1 MSNLKLLPD
10 EIAQLYPMSNDW
22 LRDIPWTM
30 SSRRRDSLDTTY
42 SRSSFGPQTVRVIVP
57 RAVFYNAHAAL
68 WDIANQLRLANNAER
83 DRSRPGKRRRPR
95 PGKRMRQGA

>member
-1 MSNLKLLPD
+1 MSNIKSLPD

-22 LRDIPWTM
+22 LRDIPWTL
-30 SSRRRDSLDTTY
+30 SSRRRDSLEATY
-42 SRSSFGPQTVRVIVP
+42 SRSSFGAQTVRVFVS

-68 WDIANQLRLANNAER
+68 WEISNQLRQANNAER
-83 DRSRPGKRRRPR
+83 RENSPSKRRRPR